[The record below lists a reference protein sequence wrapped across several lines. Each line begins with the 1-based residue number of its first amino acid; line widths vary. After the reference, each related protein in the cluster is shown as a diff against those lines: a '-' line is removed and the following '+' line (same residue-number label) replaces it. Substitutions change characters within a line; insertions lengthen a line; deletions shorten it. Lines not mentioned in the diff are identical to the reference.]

1 MSSESKPMKIKDIN
15 VDKIIFTKL
24 DDNSRIESQKL
35 SYIRYKANNSET
47 QLKIQTCDFCHETY
61 GIPRE
66 DQYHPTAK
74 SRAYYKLGFC
84 HDRKAQKDI
93 KYDAIEELYNLLLK
107 LDERCASDDFK
118 KEIFGTKW
126 NDYNYQPLIRIPD
139 EDEENLDKNGKPK
152 YRPPFT
158 KLRLDLEWSSDP
170 NNQSTKPAFLIF
182 EKKDNK
188 RTQLHL
194 NNFDE
199 VVDNIPFLSKLKF
212 IISFSKLYAMKTK
225 MGAKKNYG
233 ITLKATHIEVSKPI
247 NSKSSK
253 SNGNSDIFSD
263 SESESETKKTPMIS
277 RNISKVNFDENIIKK
292 NEVEEVEEDEEVDE
306 EVDEV
311 EEVDEE
317 VEEDEE
323 IEEEKH
329 EIIETPTKKVRERKS
344 KK

>member
-1 MSSESKPMKIKDIN
+1 MSSESKPLKIKDIDVN
-15 VDKIIFTKL
+15 NIKFTKL

-35 SYIRYKANNSET
+35 SYIRYKFNNIET

-66 DQYHPTAK
+66 DQYHPTTK

-84 HDRKAQKDI
+84 QDRKAQKDI
-93 KYDAIEELYNLLLK
+93 KYDAIEELYNFLLK
-107 LDERCASDDFK
+107 LDERCSSEEFK
-118 KEIFGTKW
+118 KEIFGSKW
-126 NDYNYQPLIRIPD
+126 NDYNYQPLIRTPD
-139 EDEENLDKNGKPK
+139 EDDENLDKNGKPK
-152 YRPPFT
+152 YRPPFI
-158 KLRLDLEWSSDP
+158 KLRLDLEWSNDP
-170 NNQSTKPAFLIF
+170 NNQSSKPTFLIF

-188 RTQLHL
+188 RIQLHL

-233 ITLKATHIEVSKPI
+233 ITLKATHIEVTKPI
-247 NSKSSK
+247 NSKASK
-253 SNGNSDIFSD
+253 SSSNNDIFSD
-263 SESESETKKTPMIS
+263 SESESDSKKSSMITRS
-277 RNISKVNFDENIIKK
+277 ISKVNFDDNIKDNK
-292 NEVEEVEEDEEVDE
+292 ED
-306 EVDEV
+306 
-311 EEVDEE
+311 E

-323 IEEEKH
+323 IEDVIEEVDEDEEIEEETH
-329 EIIETPTKKVRERKS
+329 EVVEEAPAKKVRERKS